1 MQRLEVEDQ
10 IQLAYVLEKTIEGLD
25 EDLDEIKKRKGRFGG
40 CRYDDEVESRVVAV
54 GDEGR
59 CVVVGRRGCA
69 GFGAAG
75 KERREARYMLAR
87 ILRQTMEERTVR
99 SYMLSL
105 GGWRR
110 G

>member
-1 MQRLEVEDQ
+1 M
-10 IQLAYVLEKTIEGLD
+10 Y
-25 EDLDEIKKRKGRFGG
+25 EDLDEIKKRERRFGG

-54 GDEGR
+54 GDEGG
-59 CVVVGRRGCA
+59 CVVVGSRGRA
-69 GFGAAG
+69 GLGAAG
-75 KERREARYMLAR
+75 EKRREARYMLAR
-87 ILRQTMEERTVR
+87 ILRQTMEERTAR

>member
-1 MQRLEVEDQ
+1 M
-10 IQLAYVLEKTIEGLD
+10 Y
-25 EDLDEIKKRKGRFGG
+25 EDLDEIKKRERRFGG

-59 CVVVGRRGCA
+59 CVVVGSRGRA

-75 KERREARYMLAR
+75 KERWKARRALGKAWSE
-87 ILRQTMEERTVR
+87 TMTRHTVG

>member
-1 MQRLEVEDQ
+1 MQGLKVEDQ
-10 IQLAYVLEKTIEGLD
+10 VQFTYVFKETIERLY
-25 EDLDEIKKRKGRFGG
+25 EDLDEIEKRERRFGG
-40 CRYDDEVESRVVAV
+40 CRYDDEVESCVVAV
-54 GDEGR
+54 GYEGR
-59 CVVVGRRGCA
+59 GVVVGSRGRA

-75 KERREARYMLAR
+75 KERRETTYMLVR
-87 ILRQTMEERTVR
+87 ILCRTMEEHTVG